1 MDRQNEQKLTIQPD
15 FGRDILDKP
24 FLTIGEVASLL
35 QVSSR
40 TVYNLIYSG
49 TLRACRI
56 TYHITL
62 ITKEDF
68 FLMIKETTYCKRS
81 VSVFAKQGKKTKGKM
96 KKDVQ
101 KTEETALTRQ
111 EGKTKAKGSS
121 AKRRLIPTAN
131 YKQSVRDT
139 FTDSE
144 SVAGDLYTMAEICQ
158 KFNYTYGRFYN
169 LRMRY
174 SIPCI
179 KANATKCFPKAEV
192 DKAMAEEAEQPFGAL
207 VLVFRHHAPVRTG
220 QDTGAQV
227 RPHPRG
233 TDKAHTRQPPVL
245 PESRLGCG
253 TEGSRAEK
261 RKHESQTGR
270 IRYFQTFKIHY
281 PYDEHLYESDG
292 QETTHQ
298 ERTVIALSRLLPT
311 CPAPENGQA
320 DTEGVPRH
328 LYLRQSDREV

>member
-1 MDRQNEQKLTIQPD
+1 MMDRQNEQKLTVQPD
-15 FGRDILDKP
+15 FGRDIPDKP

-96 KKDVQ
+96 KENMQ

-111 EGKTKAKGSS
+111 EGKKKAKGRP
-121 AKRRLIPTAN
+121 AKRRLIPAAN

-139 FTDSE
+139 FTDRE

-192 DKAMAEEAEQPFGAL
+192 DKAMAEEAERLGNNLSEHWYSCFDIMRLFGLGKTQVRRFAL
-207 VLVFRHHAPVRTG
+207 THGVRTKRIHG
-220 QDTGAQV
+220 N
-227 RPHPRG
+227 RLYYL
-233 TDKAHTRQPPVL
+233 KADWDAARK
-245 PESRLGCG
+245 E
-253 TEGSRAEK
+253 AERKSASTKAK
-261 RKHESQTGR
+261 REQ
-270 IRYFQTFKIHY
+270 
-281 PYDEHLYESDG
+281 
-292 QETTHQ
+292 
-298 ERTVIALSRLLPT
+298 
-311 CPAPENGQA
+311 
-320 DTEGVPRH
+320 
-328 LYLRQSDREV
+328 

>member
-1 MDRQNEQKLTIQPD
+1 MDRQNEQKLTVQPD

-68 FLMIKETTYCKRS
+68 FLMIKESTYCKRS
-81 VSVFAKQGKKTKGKM
+81 VSVFAKQGKKKKGKM
-96 KKDVQ
+96 KEDMQ
-101 KTEETALTRQ
+101 TTEETALKRQ
-111 EGKTKAKGSS
+111 EGKKKAKGSP
-121 AKRRLIPTAN
+121 AKRRLIPAAN

-192 DKAMAEEAEQPFGAL
+192 DKAMAEEAERLGNNLSEHWYSCFDIMRLFGLGKTQVRRFAL
-207 VLVFRHHAPVRTG
+207 THGVRTKRIHG
-220 QDTGAQV
+220 N
-227 RPHPRG
+227 RLYYL
-233 TDKAHTRQPPVL
+233 KADWDAARK
-245 PESRLGCG
+245 E
-253 TEGSRAEK
+253 AERKSASTKAK
-261 RKHESQTGR
+261 REQ
-270 IRYFQTFKIHY
+270 
-281 PYDEHLYESDG
+281 
-292 QETTHQ
+292 
-298 ERTVIALSRLLPT
+298 
-311 CPAPENGQA
+311 
-320 DTEGVPRH
+320 
-328 LYLRQSDREV
+328 

>member
-1 MDRQNEQKLTIQPD
+1 MDRQNEQKLTVQPD
-15 FGRDILDKP
+15 FGRDIPDKP

-96 KKDVQ
+96 KENMK

-111 EGKTKAKGSS
+111 EGKKKAKGSP
-121 AKRRLIPTAN
+121 AKRRLIPAAN

-139 FTDSE
+139 FTDRE

-158 KFNYTYGRFYN
+158 KFNYLRAFLQPPYALFDTLHQSQRHQVLSESGSGQGYGGGSGT
-169 LRMRY
+169 LGQ
-174 SIPCI
+174 
-179 KANATKCFPKAEV
+179 
-192 DKAMAEEAEQPFGAL
+192 QPFGT
-207 VLVFRHHAPVRTG
+207 LVFVLRHHAPVRTG
-220 QDTGAQV
+220 QNTGAQV
-227 RPHPRG
+227 CPHPRS

-245 PESRLGCG
+245 PES
-253 TEGSRAEK
+253 
-261 RKHESQTGR
+261 
-270 IRYFQTFKIHY
+270 
-281 PYDEHLYESDG
+281 
-292 QETTHQ
+292 
-298 ERTVIALSRLLPT
+298 
-311 CPAPENGQA
+311 
-320 DTEGVPRH
+320 
-328 LYLRQSDREV
+328 